1 MTTGAFSFIFDS
13 KNRILLCRRYDKD
26 IWNLPGGK
34 VEKGEAPW
42 AAAIREAKEEIGVTI
57 KIEKL
62 AGIFFKPIKD
72 DLVFQFV
79 SKITEGI
86 PTKSE
91 EAKEVAYFDIDDL
104 PQNISP
110 LQSKRI
116 KLFFDNPEEFQL
128 LNQ

>member
-1 MTTGAFSFIFDS
+1 M
-13 KNRILLCRRYDKD
+13 
-26 IWNLPGGK
+26 
-34 VEKGEAPW
+34 EKGEAPW